1 MTTDLASQGAGRA
14 LAMRGS
20 ASLDA
25 VDGPMPGIMSVDTM
39 TGPQRAAV
47 ILLVLG
53 EEHGKPIWREFDD
66 DEIRVITR
74 AMAELGTIDADQVER
89 LMIDFVGRL
98 SSAGAITGSFD
109 RTISLLEKILPTEQ
123 VALIMEEIRGPAGRN
138 MWQKLGNIDA
148 VVLANFLK
156 NEYPQTIAV
165 ILSRIRPDHA
175 ASVLRNLP
183 NDLSVEVVSRML
195 RMESVQK
202 EALDHIE
209 NTLRTEFVATLTQT
223 RRRDPHEMMAEIF
236 NGFDRQTE
244 ARFLAALDDS
254 NQEAAERIRALMFTF
269 DDLGKLDPAG
279 LQTLMAQVDKDTLA
293 RALKGASETMR
304 TFFMGAMSQRA
315 AKNLM
320 DDLQSLGPL
329 RLKEVD
335 EAQLKMVNLT
345 KELADKGEIV
355 ISKGNTEDEMVY

>member
-1 MTTDLASQGAGRA
+1 MADARA
-14 LAMRGS
+14 LATRGND
-20 ASLDA
+20 LP
-25 VDGPMPGIMSVDTM
+25 DGIEGGGFGVTTIAQM

-53 EEHGKPIWREFDD
+53 EDHGRTIWQEFDD
-66 DEIRVITR
+66 DEIRIITR
-74 AMAELGTIDADQVER
+74 AMAELGTVDADEVER
-89 LMIDFVGRL
+89 LMLDFVGKL
-98 SSAGAITGSFD
+98 SSAGAVTGSFD
-109 RTISLLEKILPTEQ
+109 RTISLLEKILPSDQ

-165 ILSRIRPDHA
+165 ILSKSRPEHA
-175 ASVLRNLP
+175 ANVLRNLP
-183 NDLSVEVVSRML
+183 NDLSIEVVGRML
-195 RMESVQK
+195 RLESVQK

-209 NTLRTEFVATLTQT
+209 NTLRTEFVSTLTQT

-244 ARFLAALDDS
+244 IRFLSALDAS

-269 DDLGKLDPAG
+269 EDLAKLDPAG
-279 LQTLMAQVDKDTLA
+279 LQTLMRQIDKDVLA
-293 RALKGASETMR
+293 RALKGASQPMR
-304 TFFMGAMSQRA
+304 EFFFGAMSQRA
-315 AKNLM
+315 AKAM
-320 DDLQSLGPL
+320 QDDMEGLGPL

-335 EAQLKMVNLT
+335 EAQTKLVQLT
-345 KELADKGEIV
+345 KDLADKGEIV
-355 ISKGNTEDEMVY
+355 LSKGSAEDELVY

>member
-1 MTTDLASQGAGRA
+1 MAVTRSIATRSGTAAEASDDSAGPRPTTIEG
-14 LAMRGS
+14 
-20 ASLDA
+20 
-25 VDGPMPGIMSVDTM
+25 M

-53 EEHGKPIWREFDD
+53 EDHGRLIWQEFDD
-66 DEIRVITR
+66 EEIRIITR
-74 AMAELGTIDADQVER
+74 AMAELGTVDSDQVER
-89 LMIDFVGRL
+89 LMLDFVGRL

-109 RTISLLEKILPTEQ
+109 RTISLLEKILPTDQ

-165 ILSRIRPDHA
+165 ILSRIRPDHSA
-175 ASVLRNLP
+175 NVLRNLP
-183 NDLSVEVVSRML
+183 NELSIDVVGRML

-209 NTLRTEFVATLTQT
+209 NTLRTEFVSTLTQT

-244 ARFLAALDDS
+244 IRFLAALDAT
-254 NQEAAERIRALMFTF
+254 NQESAERIRALMFTF
-269 DDLGKLDPAG
+269 EDLGKLDSAG
-279 LQTLMAQVDKDTLA
+279 LQTLMRQVDKDTLA
-293 RALKGASETMR
+293 RALKGASDEMR
-304 TFFMGAMSQRA
+304 AFFLGAMSQRA
-315 AKNLM
+315 SKNM
-320 DDLQSLGPL
+320 QDDMQGLGPL

-335 EAQLKMVNLT
+335 EAQMKMVTLA
-345 KELADKGEIV
+345 KELAEKGEIV
-355 ISKGNTEDEMVY
+355 ISKGNSEDELVY

>member
-1 MTTDLASQGAGRA
+1 MAATRSIATRSADSDEASSYSGGPTTLEA
-14 LAMRGS
+14 
-20 ASLDA
+20 
-25 VDGPMPGIMSVDTM
+25 M

-47 ILLVLG
+47 ILLILG
-53 EEHGKPIWREFDD
+53 EEHGRVIWQEFDD
-66 DEIRVITR
+66 EEIRIITR
-74 AMAELGTIDADQVER
+74 AMAELGTVDADQVEK
-89 LMIDFVGRL
+89 LMLDFVGRL

-109 RTISLLEKILPTEQ
+109 RTISLLEKILPTDQ

-165 ILSRIRPDHA
+165 ILSRIRPDHSA
-175 ASVLRNLP
+175 NVLRNLP
-183 NDLSVEVVSRML
+183 NELSIEVVSRML

-209 NTLRTEFVATLTQT
+209 NTLRTEFVSTLTQT

-244 ARFLAALDDS
+244 MRFLAALDAT
-254 NQEAAERIRALMFTF
+254 NQESAERIRALMFTF
-269 DDLGKLDPAG
+269 EDLGKLDSAG
-279 LQTLMAQVDKDTLA
+279 LQTLMRQVDKDMLA
-293 RALKGASETMR
+293 RALKGANEEMR
-304 TFFMGAMSQRA
+304 AFFLGAMSQRA
-315 AKNLM
+315 AKNLQ
-320 DDLQSLGPL
+320 DDMQGLGPL

-335 EAQLKMVNLT
+335 EAQMKMVT
-345 KELADKGEIV
+345 LAKDLAEKGEII
-355 ISKGNTEDEMVY
+355 ISKGNAEDELVY

>member
-1 MTTDLASQGAGRA
+1 MATDRNLATRNTGNDLDGSYGGVTTLAE
-14 LAMRGS
+14 MN
-20 ASLDA
+20 
-25 VDGPMPGIMSVDTM
+25 
-39 TGPQRAAV
+39 GPQRAAV

-53 EEHGKPIWREFDD
+53 EEHGRPIWQEFDD
-66 DEIRVITR
+66 EEIRIITR
-74 AMAELGTIDADQVER
+74 AMAELGTVDSDQVER
-89 LMIDFVGRL
+89 LMLDFVGKL

-109 RTISLLEKILPTEQ
+109 RTISLLEKILPTDQ

-165 ILSRIRPDHA
+165 ILSRIRPEHSA
-175 ASVLRNLP
+175 NVLRNLP
-183 NDLSVEVVSRML
+183 GELSIEVVSRML

-209 NTLRTEFVATLTQT
+209 NTLRTEFVSTLTQT

-244 ARFLAALDDS
+244 TRFLAALDAT
-254 NQEAAERIRALMFTF
+254 NQESAERIRALMFTF
-269 DDLGKLDPAG
+269 EDLAKLDSAG
-279 LQTLMAQVDKDTLA
+279 LQTLMRQVDKDTLA
-293 RALKGASETMR
+293 SALKGAGEEMR
-304 TFFMGAMSQRA
+304 KFFLGAMSQRA
-315 AKNLM
+315 AKNLL
-320 DDLQSLGPL
+320 DDMQGLGPL

-335 EAQLKMVNLT
+335 EAQMKMVTLT
-345 KELADKGEIV
+345 KDLSEKGEIV
-355 ISKGNTEDEMVY
+355 IAKGNSEDELVY

>member
-1 MTTDLASQGAGRA
+1 MATRSISTRSAGESDLA
-14 LAMRGS
+14 
-20 ASLDA
+20 ASLA
-25 VDGPMPGIMSVDTM
+25 EQLPTVSVEAM

-53 EEHGKPIWREFDD
+53 EQHGRVIWQEFDD
-66 DEIRVITR
+66 EEIRIITR
-74 AMAELGTIDADQVER
+74 AMAELGTVDSDQVER
-89 LMIDFVGRL
+89 LMLDFVGKL

-109 RTISLLEKILPTEQ
+109 RTISLLEKILPTDQ

-165 ILSRIRPDHA
+165 ILSRIRPEHSA
-175 ASVLRNLP
+175 NVLRNLP
-183 NDLSVEVVSRML
+183 GELSIEVVSRML

-209 NTLRTEFVATLTQT
+209 NTLRTEFVSTLTQT

-244 ARFLAALDDS
+244 TRFLAALDAT
-254 NQEAAERIRALMFTF
+254 NQESAERIRALMFTF
-269 DDLGKLDPAG
+269 EDLAKLDSAG
-279 LQTLMAQVDKDTLA
+279 LQTLMRQVDKDTLA
-293 RALKGASETMR
+293 RALKGAGEEMR
-304 TFFMGAMSQRA
+304 KFFLGAMSQRA
-315 AKNLM
+315 AKNLL
-320 DDLQSLGPL
+320 DDMQGLGPL

-335 EAQLKMVNLT
+335 EAQMKMVTLT
-345 KELADKGEIV
+345 KDLSEKGEIV
-355 ISKGNTEDEMVY
+355 IAKGNSEDELVY

>member
-1 MTTDLASQGAGRA
+1 MATRSIATRSAGESDLA
-14 LAMRGS
+14 
-20 ASLDA
+20 ASLA
-25 VDGPMPGIMSVDTM
+25 EQLPTVSVEAM

-53 EEHGKPIWREFDD
+53 EQHGRVIWQEFDD
-66 DEIRVITR
+66 EEIRIITR
-74 AMAELGTIDADQVER
+74 AMAELGTVDSDQVER
-89 LMIDFVGRL
+89 LMLDFVGKL

-109 RTISLLEKILPTEQ
+109 RTISLLEKILPTDQ

-165 ILSRIRPDHA
+165 ILSRIRPEHSA
-175 ASVLRNLP
+175 NVLRNLP
-183 NDLSVEVVSRML
+183 GELSIEVVSRML

-209 NTLRTEFVATLTQT
+209 NTLRTEFVSTLTQT

-244 ARFLAALDDS
+244 TRFLAALDAT
-254 NQEAAERIRALMFTF
+254 NQESAERIRALMFTF
-269 DDLGKLDPAG
+269 EDLAKLDSAG
-279 LQTLMAQVDKDTLA
+279 LQTLMRQVDKDTLA
-293 RALKGASETMR
+293 RALKGAGEEMR
-304 TFFMGAMSQRA
+304 KFFLGAMSQRA
-315 AKNLM
+315 AKNLL
-320 DDLQSLGPL
+320 DDMQGLGPL

-335 EAQLKMVNLT
+335 EAQMKMVTLT
-345 KELADKGEIV
+345 KDLSEKGEIV
-355 ISKGNTEDEMVY
+355 IAKGNSEDELVY

>member
-1 MTTDLASQGAGRA
+1 MAGSRSVATRGTDLDGVGGGGFGVT
-14 LAMRGS
+14 L
-20 ASLDA
+20 
-25 VDGPMPGIMSVDTM
+25 VDEM

-53 EEHGKPIWREFDD
+53 EEHGRTIWQEFDD
-66 DEIRVITR
+66 DEIRIITR
-74 AMAELGTIDADQVER
+74 AMAELGTVDADEVER
-89 LMIDFVGRL
+89 LMLDFVGKL
-98 SSAGAITGSFD
+98 SSAGAVTGSFD
-109 RTISLLEKILPTEQ
+109 KTISLLEKILPTEQ

-165 ILSRIRPDHA
+165 ILSKIRPDHA
-175 ASVLRNLP
+175 ANVLRNLP
-183 NDLSVEVVSRML
+183 GDLSIEVVGRML
-195 RMESVQK
+195 RLESVQK

-209 NTLRTEFVATLTQT
+209 NTLRTEFVSTLTQT

-244 ARFLAALDDS
+244 MRFLSALDAS

-279 LQTLMAQVDKDTLA
+279 LQTLVSQADKDTLA
-293 RALKGASETMR
+293 RALKGTSQTMR
-304 TFFMGAMSQRA
+304 DFFLSAMSQRA
-315 AKNLM
+315 AKTML
-320 DDLQSLGPL
+320 DDIAALGPM
-329 RLKEVD
+329 RLKDID
-335 EAQLKMVNLT
+335 EAQT
-345 KELADKGEIV
+345 KLVQITKDLAEKGEITL
-355 ISKGNTEDEMVY
+355 SKGSADDELVY

>member
-1 MTTDLASQGAGRA
+1 MAATRSIATRS
-14 LAMRGS
+14 GS
-20 ASLDA
+20 VDSDESSSYS
-25 VDGPMPGIMSVDTM
+25 DGPTTLEGM

-47 ILLVLG
+47 ILLILG
-53 EEHGKPIWREFDD
+53 EEHGRVIWQEFDD
-66 DEIRVITR
+66 EEIRIITR
-74 AMAELGTIDADQVER
+74 AMAELGTVDSDQVEK
-89 LMIDFVGRL
+89 LMLDFVGRL

-109 RTISLLEKILPTEQ
+109 RTISLLEKILPTDQ

-165 ILSRIRPDHA
+165 ILSRIRPDHS

-183 NDLSVEVVSRML
+183 NELSIEVVGRML

-209 NTLRTEFVATLTQT
+209 NTLRTEFVSTLTQT

-244 ARFLAALDDS
+244 VRFLAALDAT
-254 NQEAAERIRALMFTF
+254 NQESAERIRALMFTF
-269 DDLGKLDPAG
+269 EDLGKLDSAG
-279 LQTLMAQVDKDTLA
+279 LQTMMRQVDKDTLA
-293 RALKGASETMR
+293 RALKGANEEMR
-304 TFFMGAMSQRA
+304 AFFLGAMSQRA
-315 AKNLM
+315 AKNLQ
-320 DDLQSLGPL
+320 DDMQGLGPL

-335 EAQLKMVNLT
+335 EAQMKMVT
-345 KELADKGEIV
+345 LAKDLAEKGEII
-355 ISKGNTEDEMVY
+355 ISKGNAEDELVY

>member
-1 MTTDLASQGAGRA
+1 MAEARSIATRNSSGDIEGGGSGATTMAE
-14 LAMRGS
+14 
-20 ASLDA
+20 
-25 VDGPMPGIMSVDTM
+25 M

-53 EEHGKPIWREFDD
+53 EEYGRAIWSEFDD
-66 DEIRVITR
+66 DEIRIITR
-74 AMAELGTIDADQVER
+74 AMAELGTVDSDEVER
-89 LMIDFVGRL
+89 LMLDFVGKL
-98 SSAGAITGSFD
+98 SSAGAVTGSFD
-109 RTISLLEKILPTEQ
+109 RTISLLEKILPGDQ
-123 VALIMEEIRGPAGRN
+123 VAMIMEEIRGPAGRN

-165 ILSRIRPDHA
+165 ILSKIRPEHA
-175 ASVLRNLP
+175 ANVLRNLP
-183 NDLSVEVVSRML
+183 NDLSIEVVGRML
-195 RMESVQK
+195 RLESIQK

-244 ARFLAALDDS
+244 MRFLAALDAS
-254 NQEAAERIRALMFTF
+254 NEDAAARIRALMFTF
-269 DDLGKLDPAG
+269 EDLAKLDPAG
-279 LQTLMAQVDKDTLA
+279 LQTLMRQVDKDTLA

-304 TFFMGAMSQRA
+304 TFFFGAMSQRA
-315 AKNLM
+315 VKTM
-320 DDLQSLGPL
+320 QDDMQSLGPL

-335 EAQLKMVNLT
+335 EAQTKLVTLT
-345 KELADKGEIV
+345 KDLADKGEIV
-355 ISKGNTEDEMVY
+355 LSKGNAEDELVY

>member
-1 MTTDLASQGAGRA
+1 MATTRA
-14 LAMRGS
+14 IAARG
-20 ASLDA
+20 
-25 VDGPMPGIMSVDTM
+25 VDSDESSSYSGGPSTLEGM

-47 ILLVLG
+47 ILLILG
-53 EEHGKPIWREFDD
+53 EEHGRLIWQEFDD
-66 DEIRVITR
+66 EEIRIITR
-74 AMAELGTIDADQVER
+74 AMAELGTVDSDQVEK
-89 LMIDFVGRL
+89 LMLDFVGRL

-109 RTISLLEKILPTEQ
+109 RTISLLEKILPTDQ

-165 ILSRIRPDHA
+165 ILSRIKPDHS

-183 NDLSVEVVSRML
+183 NELSIEVVSRML

-209 NTLRTEFVATLTQT
+209 NTLRTEFVSTLTQT

-244 ARFLAALDDS
+244 MRFLAALDES
-254 NQEAAERIRALMFTF
+254 NQESAERIRALMFTF
-269 DDLGKLDPAG
+269 EDLGKLDSAG
-279 LQTLMAQVDKDTLA
+279 LQTLMRQVDKDALT
-293 RALKGASETMR
+293 RALKGAGEEMR
-304 TFFMGAMSQRA
+304 AFFMGAMSQRA
-315 AKNLM
+315 AKNLQ
-320 DDLQSLGPL
+320 DDIQGLGPL

-335 EAQLKMVNLT
+335 EAQMKMVT
-345 KELADKGEIV
+345 LAKDLAEKGEIV
-355 ISKGNTEDEMVY
+355 ISKGNAEDELVY

>member
-1 MTTDLASQGAGRA
+1 
-14 LAMRGS
+14 
-20 ASLDA
+20 
-25 VDGPMPGIMSVDTM
+25 M

-53 EEHGKPIWREFDD
+53 EEHGKTIWSEFDD
-66 DEIRVITR
+66 EEIRIITR
-74 AMAELGTIDADQVER
+74 AMAELGTVDADEVER
-89 LMIDFVGRL
+89 LMLDFVGKL
-98 SSAGAITGSFD
+98 SSAGAVTGSFD
-109 RTISLLEKILPTEQ
+109 RTISLLEKILPTDQ
-123 VALIMEEIRGPAGRN
+123 VAMIMEEIRGPAGRN

-165 ILSRIRPDHA
+165 ILSKIRPEHA
-175 ASVLRNLP
+175 ANVLRNLP
-183 NDLSVEVVSRML
+183 NDLSIEVVGRML
-195 RMESVQK
+195 RLESVQK

-244 ARFLAALDDS
+244 MRFLSALDVS
-254 NQEAAERIRALMFTF
+254 NQESASRIRALMFTF
-269 DDLGKLDPAG
+269 EDLGKLDPAG
-279 LQTLMAQVDKDTLA
+279 LQTLMRQADKDTLT
-293 RALKGASETMR
+293 RALKGASEPMR
-304 TFFMGAMSQRA
+304 EFFFTAMSQRA
-315 AKNLM
+315 VKNM
-320 DDLQSLGPL
+320 QDDIQGLGPL

-335 EAQLKMVNLT
+335 EAQTKLVTLT

-355 ISKGNTEDEMVY
+355 LSKGNAEDELVY

>member
-1 MTTDLASQGAGRA
+1 MAEERSIATRNSGGRDAIEGGGIGVTD
-14 LAMRGS
+14 
-20 ASLDA
+20 
-25 VDGPMPGIMSVDTM
+25 ISVM

-53 EEHGKPIWREFDD
+53 EDHGKTIWSEFDD
-66 DEIRVITR
+66 EEIRIITR
-74 AMAELGTIDADQVER
+74 AMAELGTVDADDVER
-89 LMIDFVGRL
+89 LMLDFVGKL
-98 SSAGAITGSFD
+98 SSAGAVTGSFD
-109 RTISLLEKILPTEQ
+109 RTISLLEKILPTDQ
-123 VALIMEEIRGPAGRN
+123 VAMIMEEIRGPAGRN

-165 ILSRIRPDHA
+165 ILSKIRPEHA
-175 ASVLRNLP
+175 ANVLRNLP
-183 NDLSVEVVSRML
+183 NDLSIEVVGRML
-195 RMESVQK
+195 RLESVQK

-244 ARFLAALDDS
+244 IRFLSALDAS
-254 NQEAAERIRALMFTF
+254 NQDSASRIRALMFTF
-269 DDLGKLDPAG
+269 EDLSKLDPAG
-279 LQTLMAQVDKDTLA
+279 LQTLMRQADKDTLT
-293 RALKGASETMR
+293 RALKGASEPMR
-304 TFFMGAMSQRA
+304 EFFFTAMSQRA
-315 AKNLM
+315 VKNM
-320 DDLQSLGPL
+320 QDDIQSLGPL

-335 EAQLKMVNLT
+335 EAQTKLVTLT

-355 ISKGNTEDEMVY
+355 LSKGNSEDELVY

>member
-1 MTTDLASQGAGRA
+1 MMTIAQ
-14 LAMRGS
+14 
-20 ASLDA
+20 
-25 VDGPMPGIMSVDTM
+25 M

-53 EEHGKPIWREFDD
+53 EEHGKTIWQEFDD
-66 DEIRVITR
+66 DEIRIITR
-74 AMAELGTIDADQVER
+74 AMAELGTVDADEVER
-89 LMIDFVGRL
+89 LMLDFVGKL
-98 SSAGAITGSFD
+98 SSAGAVTGSFD
-109 RTISLLEKILPTEQ
+109 RTISLLEKILPSDQ

-165 ILSRIRPDHA
+165 ILSKIRPEHA
-175 ASVLRNLP
+175 ANVLRNLP
-183 NDLSVEVVSRML
+183 GDLSIEVVGRML
-195 RMESVQK
+195 RLESVQK

-209 NTLRTEFVATLTQT
+209 NTLRTEFVSTLTQT

-244 ARFLAALDDS
+244 IRFLSALDAS

-269 DDLGKLDPAG
+269 EDLAKLDPAG
-279 LQTLMAQVDKDTLA
+279 LQTLMRQVDKDVLA
-293 RALKGASETMR
+293 RALKGASQPMR
-304 TFFMGAMSQRA
+304 DFFFGAMSQRA
-315 AKNLM
+315 AKNM
-320 DDLQSLGPL
+320 QDDMEGLGPL

-335 EAQLKMVNLT
+335 EAQTKLVTLT
-345 KELADKGEIV
+345 KDLADKGEIV
-355 ISKGNTEDEMVY
+355 LSKGNAEDELVY

>member
-1 MTTDLASQGAGRA
+1 
-14 LAMRGS
+14 
-20 ASLDA
+20 
-25 VDGPMPGIMSVDTM
+25 M

-53 EEHGKPIWREFDD
+53 EDHGKKIWQEFDD
-66 DEIRVITR
+66 DEIRIITR
-74 AMAELGTIDADQVER
+74 AMAELGTVDADEVER
-89 LMIDFVGRL
+89 LMLEFVGKL

-109 RTISLLEKILPTEQ
+109 RTISLLEKILPSDQ

-165 ILSRIRPDHA
+165 ILSKIRPDHSA
-175 ASVLRNLP
+175 NVLRNLP
-183 NDLSVEVVSRML
+183 NELSIEVVGRML
-195 RMESVQK
+195 RLESVQK

-209 NTLRTEFVATLTQT
+209 NTLRTEFVSTLTQT

-244 ARFLAALDDS
+244 LRFLSALDAS
-254 NQEAAERIRALMFTF
+254 NQESAERIRALMFTF
-269 DDLGKLDPAG
+269 EDLGKLDPAG
-279 LQTLMAQVDKDTLA
+279 LQTLMRLAEKDTLA
-293 RALKGASETMR
+293 RALKGASQSMR
-304 TFFMGAMSQRA
+304 DFFYGAMSQRA
-315 AKNLM
+315 AKNM
-320 DDLQSLGPL
+320 KDDMEGLGPL

-335 EAQLKMVNLT
+335 EAQTKLVQLT
-345 KELADKGEIV
+345 KDLADKGEIV
-355 ISKGNTEDEMVY
+355 LSKGGSEDELVY

>member
-1 MTTDLASQGAGRA
+1 MAETRSIATRNPGLP
-14 LAMRGS
+14 
-20 ASLDA
+20 DA
-25 VDGPMPGIMSVDTM
+25 IEGGGFGVTSVAEM

-53 EEHGKPIWREFDD
+53 EDHGRAIWKEFDD
-66 DEIRVITR
+66 DEIRIITR
-74 AMAELGTIDADQVER
+74 AMAELGTVDADEVER
-89 LMIDFVGRL
+89 LMLDFVGKL

-109 RTISLLEKILPTEQ
+109 RTISLLEKILPTDQ

-165 ILSRIRPDHA
+165 ILSKIRAEHA
-175 ASVLRNLP
+175 ANVLRNLP
-183 NDLSVEVVSRML
+183 NELSIEVVGRML
-195 RMESVQK
+195 RLESVQK

-209 NTLRTEFVATLTQT
+209 NTLRTEFVSTLTQT

-244 ARFLAALDDS
+244 LRFLAALDAS
-254 NQEAAERIRALMFTF
+254 NQDSAERIRALMFTF
-269 DDLGKLDPAG
+269 DDLAKLDPAG
-279 LQTLMAQVDKDTLA
+279 LQTLVSQADKSMLA
-293 RALKGASETMR
+293 RALKGASQSMR
-304 TFFMGAMSQRA
+304 DLFFGAMSQRA
-315 AKNLM
+315 AKNM
-320 DDLQSLGPL
+320 QDDMATLGPL

-335 EAQLKMVNLT
+335 EAQTTLVQMT
-345 KELADKGEIV
+345 KDLAEKGEIV
-355 ISKGNTEDEMVY
+355 LSKGSADDELVY

>member
-1 MTTDLASQGAGRA
+1 MAERSLATRDSGRDA
-14 LAMRGS
+14 DDGYGS
-20 ASLDA
+20 GVTMIAD
-25 VDGPMPGIMSVDTM
+25 M

-53 EEHGKPIWREFDD
+53 EDHGRPIWQEFDD
-66 DEIRVITR
+66 EEIRIITR
-74 AMAELGTIDADQVER
+74 AMAELGTVDADEVER
-89 LMIDFVGRL
+89 LMLDFVGKL
-98 SSAGAITGSFD
+98 SSAGAVTGSFD
-109 RTISLLEKILPTEQ
+109 RTISLLEKILPQDQ

-165 ILSRIRPDHA
+165 ILSKIRAEHA
-175 ASVLRNLP
+175 ANVLRNLP
-183 NDLSVEVVSRML
+183 NELSIDVVSRML
-195 RMESVQK
+195 RMEAVQK

-209 NTLRTEFVATLTQT
+209 NTLRTEFVSTLTQT

-244 ARFLAALDDS
+244 MRFLSALDAS
-254 NQEAAERIRALMFTF
+254 NQDSAARIRALMFTF
-269 DDLGKLDPAG
+269 EDLSKLDPAG
-279 LQTLMAQVDKDTLA
+279 LQTLMRQVDKDTLA
-293 RALKGASETMR
+293 RALKGASEDMR
-304 TFFMGAMSQRA
+304 TFFFSAMSTRA
-315 AKNLM
+315 AKNM
-320 DDLQSLGPL
+320 QDDMQGLGPL

-335 EAQLKMVNLT
+335 EAQTKMVTLT

-355 ISKGNTEDEMVY
+355 LSKGNAEDELVY

>member
-1 MTTDLASQGAGRA
+1 MAATRSIATRSPDSDEAS
-14 LAMRGS
+14 S
-20 ASLDA
+20 YS
-25 VDGPMPGIMSVDTM
+25 DGPTTLEAM

-47 ILLVLG
+47 ILLILG
-53 EEHGKPIWREFDD
+53 EEHGRVIWQEFDD
-66 DEIRVITR
+66 EEIRIITR
-74 AMAELGTIDADQVER
+74 AMAELGTVDADQVEK
-89 LMIDFVGRL
+89 LMLDFVGRL

-109 RTISLLEKILPTEQ
+109 RTISLLEKILPSDQ

-165 ILSRIRPDHA
+165 ILSRIRPDHS

-183 NDLSVEVVSRML
+183 NELSIEVVSRML

-209 NTLRTEFVATLTQT
+209 NTLRTEFVSTLTQT

-244 ARFLAALDDS
+244 MRFLAALDAT
-254 NQEAAERIRALMFTF
+254 NQESAERIRALMFTF
-269 DDLGKLDPAG
+269 EDLGKLDSAG
-279 LQTLMAQVDKDTLA
+279 LQTLMRQVDKDMLA
-293 RALKGASETMR
+293 RALKGANEELR
-304 TFFMGAMSQRA
+304 TFFLGAMSQRA
-315 AKNLM
+315 AKNLQ
-320 DDLQSLGPL
+320 DDMQSLGPL

-335 EAQLKMVNLT
+335 EAQMKMVT
-345 KELADKGEIV
+345 LAKDLAEKGEII
-355 ISKGNTEDEMVY
+355 ISKGNAEDELVY

>member
-1 MTTDLASQGAGRA
+1 MAATRA
-14 LAMRGS
+14 IATRSGS
-20 ASLDA
+20 SDSDGETSNYS
-25 VDGPMPGIMSVDTM
+25 DGPMMLDSM

-47 ILLVLG
+47 ILLILG
-53 EEHGKPIWREFDD
+53 EEHGRVIWQEFDD
-66 DEIRVITR
+66 EEIRIITR
-74 AMAELGTIDADQVER
+74 AMAELGTVDSDQVEK
-89 LMIDFVGRL
+89 LMLDFVGRL

-109 RTISLLEKILPTEQ
+109 RTISLLEKILPTDQ

-165 ILSRIRPDHA
+165 ILSRIRPDHSA
-175 ASVLRNLP
+175 NVLRNLP
-183 NDLSVEVVSRML
+183 NELSIEVVSRML

-209 NTLRTEFVATLTQT
+209 NTLRTEFVSTLTQT

-244 ARFLAALDDS
+244 MRFLAALDAT
-254 NQEAAERIRALMFTF
+254 NQESAERIRALMFTF
-269 DDLGKLDPAG
+269 EDLGKLDSAG
-279 LQTLMAQVDKDTLA
+279 LQTLMRQVDKDTLA
-293 RALKGASETMR
+293 RALKGANEEMR
-304 TFFMGAMSQRA
+304 AFFLGAMSQRA
-315 AKNLM
+315 AKNLQ
-320 DDLQSLGPL
+320 DDIQGLGPL

-335 EAQLKMVNLT
+335 EAQMKMVT
-345 KELADKGEIV
+345 LAKDLAEKGEI
-355 ISKGNTEDEMVY
+355 IIAKGNAEDELVY

>member
-1 MTTDLASQGAGRA
+1 MATRSIATRSAGEGDLA
-14 LAMRGS
+14 
-20 ASLDA
+20 ASLA
-25 VDGPMPGIMSVDTM
+25 EQLPTVSVEAM

-53 EEHGKPIWREFDD
+53 EQHGRVIWQEFDD
-66 DEIRVITR
+66 EEIRIITR
-74 AMAELGTIDADQVER
+74 AMAELGTVDSDQVER
-89 LMIDFVGRL
+89 LMLDFVGKL

-109 RTISLLEKILPTEQ
+109 RTISLLEKILPTDQ

-165 ILSRIRPDHA
+165 ILSRIRPEHSA
-175 ASVLRNLP
+175 NVLRNLP
-183 NDLSVEVVSRML
+183 GELSIEVVSRML

-209 NTLRTEFVATLTQT
+209 NTLRTEFVSTLTQT

-244 ARFLAALDDS
+244 TRFLAALDAT
-254 NQEAAERIRALMFTF
+254 NQESAERIRALMFTF
-269 DDLGKLDPAG
+269 EDLAKLDSAG
-279 LQTLMAQVDKDTLA
+279 LQTLMRQVDKDTLA
-293 RALKGASETMR
+293 RALKGAGEEMR
-304 TFFMGAMSQRA
+304 KFFLGAMSQRA
-315 AKNLM
+315 AKNLL
-320 DDLQSLGPL
+320 DDMQGLGPL

-335 EAQLKMVNLT
+335 EAQMKMVTLT
-345 KELADKGEIV
+345 KDLSEKGEIV
-355 ISKGNTEDEMVY
+355 IAKGNSEDELVY